1 VYLAQKEKIIIM
13 GGKKD
18 GERIATCEEFSIKKK
33 KWRKSKME
41 LTNPKSGFGSIYYK
55 SNIPSPH
62 TFI

>member
-1 VYLAQKEKIIIM
+1 M

-41 LTNPKSGFGSIYYK
+41 LTNPKSGFGALFYK
-55 SNIPSPH
+55 SNGFLSGEL
-62 TFI
+62 FFRYDFYLWWE